1 MDLRTTLPREA
12 LFPRPLVGVSGE
24 WLSAAALGVEVVF
37 GPSVTLRTAA
47 GDTMVPDGTPLGV
60 AAKLGV
66 CGVMRLPDGFF
77 QVQMR

>member
-1 MDLRTTLPREA
+1 MDLRTTRPREA
-12 LFPRPLVGVSGE
+12 LFPRPLVGVVSGE
-24 WLSAAALGVEVVF
+24 WLSEAALGVEE

-77 QVQMR
+77 QVQIR